1 MTFAEP
7 LAHAMTG
14 GGDSTSFAAQYLRVV
29 GWSLGGYGL
38 AATANA
44 AMTSRSEAR
53 WAVALSL
60 LRIGVLYIPLAW
72 LCVWTLGYTG
82 ILAAAIT
89 SNIAA
94 IGASRG
100 LRYFGLALLA
110 QLLGARLI
118 HLHLHKR
125 RLVPALMAALL
136 LVWGIYQVM

>member
-72 LCVWTLGYTG
+72 LGVWTLGYTG
-82 ILAAAIT
+82 ILAPAIT
-89 SNIAA
+89 SNIAVSWVA
-94 IGASRG
+94 LVFTRANCIGPSELSIIRAPAE
-100 LRYFGLALLA
+100 FLA
-110 QLLGARLI
+110 QAVRRNAKGLWAR
-118 HLHLHKR
+118 
-125 RLVPALMAALL
+125 
-136 LVWGIYQVM
+136 